1 METWKWVLVAVGMI
15 VFGAIFNRGPVQ
27 GTETAVS
34 AAAPATSAENAWEAK
49 PAKTVEPE
57 GGLVLSN
64 DWKYVPSG
72 FGTVKIVGTVTN
84 NTGRDIGYAQI
95 SFTGFDKSGAQVDTA
110 LANMANLK
118 VGARWRFEAVSF
130 KQGGVWRYEL
140 GELIGN

>member
-1 METWKWVLVAVGMI
+1 MDTLKWIFVAVGLI
-15 VFGAIFNRGPVQ
+15 LLGAAFNG
-27 GTETAVS
+27 S
-34 AAAPATSAENAWEAK
+34 APAKGREAAPAWEAT
-49 PAKTVEPE
+49 PAATVAAPEPE
-57 GGLVLSN
+57 RTLTLQPG
-64 DWKYVPSG
+64 WKYVASG

-84 NTGRDIGYAQI
+84 DTGRDIGYAQI

-118 VGARWRFEAVSF
+118 AGARWRFEAVSF